1 MLLTVGEFKDKVQFE
16 MDALVTDL
24 QFITGRYGEEEDKAW
39 RASLP
44 KIAKTFSS
52 SNFNSLH
59 LYFGSKG
66 SLSLEYQLPASSS
79 WCDIVLLGQHQG
91 QASAIVVEL
100 KNWQTRADQ
109 PGVVEGLMIR
119 QGATVLHPSD
129 QVKGYTEYCRRF
141 HSAIH
146 DYNAQING
154 CVLFTADH
162 FVNAYRQAP
171 NDGLTTEYP
180 CFTMSPDDV
189 NVVLPKYFSEKLT
202 EPYKEFA
209 HAFEHGVYK
218 QDRGFVSQIGKQI
231 LDPDNSPFELLD
243 NQRRAFSLC
252 KANIDFALFG
262 EQSGPTKKVIIIK
275 GPPGS
280 GKSVIAAKLWASLVT
295 DENLQ
300 EGGVVFTTTSA
311 SQSSN
316 WEYLFSKVAHDIAGR
331 GVVKKATGYTPIT
344 TQRLGQLRKKHGN
357 EFLSDALKWRE
368 NLKIIRALGE
378 PFKSGSQDNDYLISI
393 VDESHA
399 LINPEHPDARGQFG
413 FVVTL
418 GPQAYHIIRSST
430 ISIFLLDS
438 EQSFRDRENTTIDDI
453 IQWGKELG
461 ADVLEPISL
470 EGNQF
475 RCAGSKEYVDWLE
488 SVLAGKPVKQNQELA
503 KLWFCRDDIKC
514 IAEPVGLKVAE
525 QSGAYNGIIQTGT
538 KRNTLE
544 FHIFDN
550 PFDLEEALRA
560 KVNNGA
566 SARLLASYARK
577 WKTGD
582 AAIPHDLPDDMK
594 DFHETYVKDGQ
605 THYWS
610 KVWNYV
616 PKGSDYT
623 HFVQAAPGSIM
634 SKDMLSEVGCPYA
647 VRGFDFDYV
656 GLLWLGDLKRRGDK
670 WVVDK
675 NQVYETGLTRS
686 RSRALA
692 ENDIN
697 GIGTQE
703 LLKSVIQ
710 GYRIL
715 LTRAMKGVY
724 LWIEDEETRE
734 YINNCLCYAP
744 K

>member
-52 SNFNSLH
+52 GSFNSLH

-66 SLSLEYQLPASSS
+66 RLSLEYQLPASSS
-79 WCDIVLLGQHQG
+79 WCDMVLLGKYQEK
-91 QASAIVVEL
+91 ASAIVIEL
-100 KNWQTRADQ
+100 KNWQTRADL
-109 PGVVEGLMIR
+109 PGITQGLMVR
-119 QGATVLHPSD
+119 QGVAVLHPSD

-146 DYNAQING
+146 EYNAQING
-154 CVLFTADH
+154 CVLFTADY
-162 FVNAYRQAP
+162 FVNAYRQSP
-171 NDGLTTEYP
+171 NDQITKEYP
-180 CFTMSPDDV
+180 CFTLSPDDV
-189 NVVLPKYFSEKLT
+189 NVVFPKYFAEKLT
-202 EPYKEFA
+202 EPYEEFA
-209 HAFEHGVYK
+209 NAFEKGVYK

-231 LDPDNSPFELLD
+231 LDPENSPFELLD

-262 EQSGPTKKVIIIK
+262 EQSGPRKKVIIIK

-280 GKSVIAAKLWASLVT
+280 GKSVIAAKLWAGLVT

-311 SQSSN
+311 SQNSN
-316 WEYLFSKVAHDIAGR
+316 WEYLFKKVAKDAAGQ
-331 GVVKKATGYTPIT
+331 GVVKKATSYTPIT
-344 TQRLGQLRKKHGN
+344 TQRLGQLRRKHGN
-357 EFLSDALKWRE
+357 AFLDDSLKWRE
-368 NLKIIRALGE
+368 NLKTIRAMGE
-378 PFKSGSQDNDYLISI
+378 KFNSGSQDNDYLISI
-393 VDESHA
+393 TDEAHA

-418 GPQAYHIIRSST
+418 GPQAYHIIRAST
-430 ISIFLLDS
+430 ISMFLLDT
-438 EQSFRDRENTTIDDI
+438 EQGYRDRENTSIEDI
-453 IQWGKELG
+453 IAWGKELG

-470 EGNQF
+470 EGSQF

-488 SVLAGKPVKQNQELA
+488 SVLAGNPVKHNQELA
-503 KLWFCRDDIKC
+503 KLWFVESGTDFSVDPFK
-514 IAEPVGLKVAE
+514 LKVAE
-525 QSGAYNGIIQTGT
+525 QSGVYTETIRTGA
-538 KRNTLE
+538 KCNSLE
-544 FHIFDN
+544 FRIFDN
-550 PFDLEEALRA
+550 PADMEDALRI
-560 KVNNGA
+560 KVNDGS
-566 SARLLASYARK
+566 SARLLASYARE
-577 WKTGD
+577 WKTGK
-582 AAIPHDLPDDMK
+582 AAMPHALPDAMK
-594 DFHETYVKDGQ
+594 DFYEPYIRGGQ
-605 THYWS
+605 TQHWS
-610 KVWNYV
+610 KVWNHV

-623 HFVQAAPGSIM
+623 HFVQAAPGSVM

-656 GLLWLGDLKRRGDK
+656 GLLWLGDLKWRGNK

-675 NQVYETGLTRS
+675 NQIYETGLS
-686 RSRALA
+686 RSLSRARA
-692 ENDIN
+692 ESDLN
-697 GIGTQE
+697 GKDNLD

-715 LTRAMKGVY
+715 MTRAMKGVY
-724 LWIEDEETRE
+724 LWVEDVETRE
-734 YINNCLCYAP
+734 YLISCIENP
-744 K
+744 D